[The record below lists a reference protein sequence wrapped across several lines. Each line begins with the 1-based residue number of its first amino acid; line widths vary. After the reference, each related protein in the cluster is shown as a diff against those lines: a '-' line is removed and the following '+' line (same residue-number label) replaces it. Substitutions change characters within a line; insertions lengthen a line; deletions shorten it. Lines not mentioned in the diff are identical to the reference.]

1 MDKMTMA
8 TAPVPV
14 PVPVK
19 IPMKMNLDVAQNNI
33 SRIEETG
40 RLGNSNFAE

>member
-1 MDKMTMA
+1 MA

-14 PVPVK
+14 PVPVPMK
-19 IPMKMNLDVAQNNI
+19 IPMKMNLDVARNNI

-40 RLGNSNFAE
+40 RLGSSNFAE